1 MKELK
6 KTSII
11 RGFIERD
18 AAQGRKLKN
27 YYFSLIMIRVILNRT
42 KTRMEPAAK
51 LMKEA
56 KNKS

>member
-6 KTSII
+6 KASVK

-18 AAQGRKLKN
+18 EAQDRKLKN

-42 KTRMEPAAK
+42 KSRMEPAPK

-56 KNKS
+56 KNKA

>member
-1 MKELK
+1 MSVK
-6 KTSII
+6 

-18 AAQGRKLKN
+18 AAQDRKLKN

-42 KTRMEPAAK
+42 KTRMEPVPK